1 MFYHLFMK
9 QFLSLEER
17 DKLKIQHRKERDKRI
32 CDRIKAVLLFDD
44 GWNYQ
49 EIAHVLL
56 LSDEAVKQHIQEYC
70 NSQKLQPE
78 NGGFLYPNKLKNWD
92 LDESESSR
100 DSTIE
105 RGSILQYGPS
115 CVPSMVQI

>member
-1 MFYHLFMK
+1 MLYHLFMK

-56 LSDEAVKQHIQEYC
+56 LSDEAVKQHIPKQVEE
-70 NSQKLQPE
+70 LV
-78 NGGFLYPNKLKNWD
+78 
-92 LDESESSR
+92 LDGSESSR
-100 DSTIE
+100 NLTIKKWP
-105 RGSILQYGPS
+105 IL
-115 CVPSMVQI
+115 